1 MKELMKKLL
10 IELPIHPQQKTQDKD
25 EETSTL
31 KNPGSQTM
39 KLTDLKPMP
48 KQSGAPYGI
57 NPEMLDIIRLPNS
70 LPNFNS
76 MGKRGNNKLQFERI
90 TRKNGFNGINGNRD
104 ETEGNHK
111 DFLRANLHYKPRAWK
126 RHFEFARLLMAPKL
140 DKDNEA
146 IPNRALEE
154 AFEKVRVVQGK
165 I

>member
-1 MKELMKKLL
+1 MKELMKKLF
-10 IELPIHPQQKTQDKD
+10 IELPIHPQKKTQDKD

-57 NPEMLDIIRLPNS
+57 NPEMLGIIRLPNS

-104 ETEGNHK
+104 EMEGNHK

-126 RHFEFARLLMAPKL
+126 RHYEFAKLLMAPKL

-146 IPNRALEE
+146 IQNRTLEE
-154 AFEKVRVVQGK
+154 TFEKVRVAHGK

>member
-1 MKELMKKLL
+1 
-10 IELPIHPQQKTQDKD
+10 
-25 EETSTL
+25 
-31 KNPGSQTM
+31 
-39 KLTDLKPMP
+39 
-48 KQSGAPYGI
+48 
-57 NPEMLDIIRLPNS
+57 
-70 LPNFNS
+70 

-146 IPNRALEE
+146 IQNRTLEE
-154 AFEKVRVVQGK
+154 TFEKVRVAKSK